1 MPRPSNAD
9 LAWSFMVD
17 LLTDAR
23 HAYKCARAVARGEAG
38 YGLNAPAYLLY
49 ASQAHAGYK
58 ALRNARGYR
67 VGPHGEVAPSHEPRG
82 DSMTTDQRTALARLA
97 LQALADNRPDD
108 ARHLANKALAPDAVN
123 VTRYSA
129 PMLAFLL
136 DFCAHRG
143 ATTKTWE

>member
-1 MPRPSNAD
+1 MTP
-9 LAWSFMVD
+9 
-17 LLTDAR
+17 DA
-23 HAYKCARAVARGEAG
+23 
-38 YGLNAPAYLLY
+38 
-49 ASQAHAGYK
+49 
-58 ALRNARGYR
+58 
-67 VGPHGEVAPSHEPRG
+67 
-82 DSMTTDQRTALARLA
+82 RTALARLA